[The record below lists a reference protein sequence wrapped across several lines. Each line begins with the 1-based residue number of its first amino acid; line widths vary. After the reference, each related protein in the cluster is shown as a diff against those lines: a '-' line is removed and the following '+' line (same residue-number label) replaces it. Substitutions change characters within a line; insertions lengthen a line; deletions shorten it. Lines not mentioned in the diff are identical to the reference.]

1 MNKPIR
7 ALLLA
12 AGLGTRLRPLTLFK
26 PKCLVEINK
35 KPLLELWISKLEDI
49 DAQQI
54 IINTHHLADQVNN
67 FLNKKY
73 KNQKKIKVFHE
84 NKLYGTAGTL
94 IANRD
99 FFLNSTGIMIHADN
113 FTNMSLLNLIEA
125 HNNKP
130 KNCLITMLT
139 FTTNNPESCG
149 IVEVDKKGIVI
160 SFHEKIKNPPGNL
173 ANGAIYVFDNNFLD
187 WLIENNPKAID
198 FSTQVIPLLKGKIFT
213 YHTNFPYIDVGTPE
227 KLEEAISLE
236 HEINKSA

>member
-1 MNKPIR
+1 MLSFHR
-7 ALLLA
+7 
-12 AGLGTRLRPLTLFK
+12 R
-26 PKCLVEINK
+26 
-35 KPLLELWISKLEDI
+35 
-49 DAQQI
+49 
-54 IINTHHLADQVNN
+54 
-67 FLNKKY
+67 
-73 KNQKKIKVFHE
+73 KVFHE

-99 FFLNSTGIMIHADN
+99 FFLNSTCIMIHADN
-113 FTNMSLLNLIEA
+113 FTKMSLLNLIEA

-173 ANGAIYVFDNNFLD
+173 ANGAIYVFDNDFLD

-198 FSTQVIPLLKGKIFT
+198 FSTQVIPLLNGKIFT
-213 YHTNFPYIDVGTPE
+213 YHTNLPYIDVGTPE

-236 HEINKSA
+236 NESNKPA